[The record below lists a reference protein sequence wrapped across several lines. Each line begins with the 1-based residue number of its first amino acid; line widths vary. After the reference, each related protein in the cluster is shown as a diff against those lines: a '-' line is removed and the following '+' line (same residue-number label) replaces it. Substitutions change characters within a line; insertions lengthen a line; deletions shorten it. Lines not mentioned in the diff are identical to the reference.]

1 MLCRIWTG
9 HEEGLAPR
17 VTGERLGDASKC
29 HQRLLLRV
37 GIEFVAQRVEIA
49 ADQDVVERELAPRD
63 PPRQPLRGGQILV
76 DVGGEEQRERCCRT
90 IGLGTGVGDAPERVG
105 VIDDRWKE
113 IRRHDQGAVVAD
125 LHDARILVGLEANKE
140 IGVRGLL
147 FVSQDLG
154 EAAGINLGRSAATG
168 GVVRKP
174 DPSCDAHVFSR
185 EVRGRS

>member
-1 MLCRIWTG
+1 MWIGCAYKRLWFKWQIDVV
-9 HEEGLAPR
+9 HI
-17 VTGERLGDASKC
+17 GER
-29 HQRLLLRV
+29 V
-37 GIEFVAQRVEIA
+37 
-49 ADQDVVERELAPRD
+49 
-63 PPRQPLRGGQILV
+63 RG
-76 DVGGEEQRERCCRT
+76 
-90 IGLGTGVGDAPERVG
+90 GDAPERVG